1 MQGKLKKQGCVGA
14 EQFPNMCY
22 TVWELLFGNQ
32 PMMSMSKHEQAM
44 PVVQG
49 ETLLYQQGGQDERLP
64 VGTPAWHAWLN
75 TARTF
80 SFQSALGTFTARK
93 EQASN
98 KRGGGYWR
106 AYRKRDGKLHRVYLG
121 KSEELTLE
129 RLNAVAGTLAGQ
141 DTVAEGD
148 ERVPQGQLEETLD
161 QERFLQTSTAASW
174 SPAEHGDASASA
186 TRRFFTL
193 P

>member
-1 MQGKLKKQGCVGA
+1 
-14 EQFPNMCY
+14 
-22 TVWELLFGNQ
+22 
-32 PMMSMSKHEQAM
+32 MSKRNKNDAI

-49 ETLLYQQGGQDERLP
+49 ETLIYQQGGQGYRLL
-64 VGTPAWHAWLN
+64 VGTPAWYAWLS

-80 SFQSALGTFTARK
+80 AFRSAFGTFTARK
-93 EQASN
+93 EQVSN
-98 KRGGGYWR
+98 KRGGWYWR

-121 KSEELTLE
+121 KSEEVTLA
-129 RLNAVAGTLAGQ
+129 RLNAVAVTLAGQ

>member
-1 MQGKLKKQGCVGA
+1 MM
-14 EQFPNMCY
+14 NMS
-22 TVWELLFGNQ
+22 N
-32 PMMSMSKHEQAM
+32 HEQAM
-44 PVVQG
+44 PVVQ
-49 ETLLYQQGGQDERLP
+49 EDILIYQHGGQDDRLP
-64 VGTPAWHAWLN
+64 VGTPEWYAWLSR
-75 TARTF
+75 AR
-80 SFQSALGTFTARK
+80 SFAFRSALGTFTARK

-129 RLNAVAGTLAGQ
+129 RLNSVAGTLAGQ
-141 DTVAEGD
+141 DTVDKGD